1 MNNPYQHSDL
11 AVAIYQWLSEKAI
24 LQGQEDEGLVACG
37 LADMGLVA
45 CGLADMLAKDFDVE
59 LQPVKE

>member
-37 LADMGLVA
+37 LADM
-45 CGLADMLAKDFDVE
+45 LAKDFDVE